1 MGDINLW
8 LTVESEMGNRKGSL
22 IFQDEILLKKRK
34 KKEVEYGL

>member
-22 IFQDEILLKKRK
+22 IFQDESLLKK
-34 KKEVEYGL
+34 KESLEMVYNI